1 MLGRLHRIKA
11 IDRVLEAVALLHRR
25 GVIARLEFVGPIQD
39 TDYRDALVKQAE
51 RLGLSQ
57 HFKLLGPLYGRE
69 QLRFYARCGVLVVAS
84 HSENFSNVVVEALSV
99 ETPVVASLGTPW
111 AELAE
116 VGCGAWVDN
125 QAKPLADAIEPFL
138 TSPELRR
145 SAGVEGRLLVQR
157 KYTWPTIARQLLE
170 AYDGAIRLHQGA
182 NR

>member
-1 MLGRLHRIKA
+1 
-11 IDRVLEAVALLHRR
+11 
-25 GVIARLEFVGPIQD
+25 
-39 TDYRDALVKQAE
+39 
-51 RLGLSQ
+51 
-57 HFKLLGPLYGRE
+57 
-69 QLRFYARCGVLVVAS
+69 LVVAS